1 MPKCLLLQSIRRT
14 RLLFDDPETPT
25 EALNQRNI
33 TRTHMTDPPQ
43 PAISPP
49 DQSLGI
55 QKFMARQPIFDRSRS
70 VLGYELLFRTNL
82 ENYFHPASNG
92 NTSECII
99 DNCLLFGLNTL
110 TGGRKAFVNF
120 TREALIQD
128 YPMLLPWEQIV
139 VEILEDVR
147 PDDQVLAAC
156 RRLKNAGYTIALD
169 DFILPQADHSLTGFA
184 DIIKVDFLTTAPV
197 ERRALARQFSPL
209 GIKML
214 AEKVETYGDVVTAQ
228 KMGYSYF
235 QGYFFCKP
243 QMMSTREVPGFKLNY
258 LRLLHAVNRTNL
270 ELSEV
275 EKILRQEPSLLLK
288 LLRYLN
294 SAYFGLRGQVTS
306 IRHALT
312 LLGENSVRKWTS
324 VVALL
329 DLANDKPAELVVT
342 SLIRARFCELLAR
355 PLRMPKRE
363 TDLFLLGLLSVMDAV
378 LGRSMADVL
387 AEMPVVEDV
396 KTALLGGSNRL
407 RTVLDSVI
415 AQEMGNWHD
424 LRICAENMGV
434 DEEVFPPTYLQAVQW
449 QRDSFT
455 G

>member
-1 MPKCLLLQSIRRT
+1 
-14 RLLFDDPETPT
+14 
-25 EALNQRNI
+25 
-33 TRTHMTDPPQ
+33 MTYQPQ
-43 PAISPP
+43 PVASPP
-49 DQSLGI
+49 DQYVGI
-55 QKFMARQPIFDRSRS
+55 QKFMARQPIFDLSRS
-70 VLGYELLFRTNL
+70 VLGYELLFRSNL

-92 NTSECII
+92 NTSECIV
-99 DNCLLFGLNTL
+99 DNCLLFGLNAL
-110 TGGRKAFVNF
+110 AGGRKAFVNF

-128 YPMLLPWEQIV
+128 YPMLLPSKQIV

-169 DFILPQADHSLTGFA
+169 DFIYSQESHALTEFA
-184 DIIKVDFLTTAPV
+184 DIIKVDFLTTPPD
-197 ERRALARQFSPL
+197 ERKALAHQFSPL

-214 AEKVETYGDVVTAQ
+214 AEKVETQSDIVTAQ
-228 KMGYSYF
+228 KMGYTCF

-243 QMMSTREVPGFKLNY
+243 QMMSAREVPGFKLNY
-258 LRLLHAVNRTNL
+258 LRLLQAVNRTDL
-270 ELSEV
+270 ELPEV
-275 EKILRQEPSLLLK
+275 EEILRQEPSLLMK

-294 SAYFGLRGQVTS
+294 SAYFGLRGQITS

-312 LLGENSVRKWTS
+312 LLGENNVRKWTS

-329 DLANDKPAELVVT
+329 DLANDKPAELVVI
-342 SLIRARFCELLAR
+342 SLVRARSCELLAR
-355 PLRMPKRE
+355 PLRMRERE
-363 TDLFLLGLLSVMDAV
+363 TDLFLVGLLSVMDAV

-387 AEMPVVEDV
+387 AEMPVVDEI

-424 LRICAENMGV
+424 LRICAKQMGV
-434 DEEVFPPTYLQAVQW
+434 DEDVLPQTYLQAVQW
-449 QRDSFT
+449 QRDIFT

>member
-1 MPKCLLLQSIRRT
+1 
-14 RLLFDDPETPT
+14 
-25 EALNQRNI
+25 
-33 TRTHMTDPPQ
+33 MTYQPQ
-43 PAISPP
+43 PVASPP
-49 DQSLGI
+49 EQYVGV
-55 QKFMARQPIFDRSRS
+55 QKFMARQPIFDLSRS
-70 VLGYELLFRTNL
+70 VLGYELLFRSNL

-92 NTSECII
+92 NTSECVV
-99 DNCLLFGLNTL
+99 DNCLLFGLNAL
-110 TGGRKAFVNF
+110 AGGRKAFVNF

-128 YPMLLPWEQIV
+128 YPMLLPSKQIV

-169 DFILPQADHSLTGFA
+169 DFIFSQESHALTEFA
-184 DIIKVDFLTTAPV
+184 DIIKVDFLTTPPD
-197 ERRALARQFSPL
+197 ERKALAHQFSHL

-214 AEKVETYGDVVTAQ
+214 AEKVETQSDIVTAQ
-228 KMGYSYF
+228 KMGYTCF

-243 QMMSTREVPGFKLNY
+243 QMMSAREVPGFKLNY
-258 LRLLHAVNRTNL
+258 LRLLQAVNRTDL
-270 ELSEV
+270 ELPEV
-275 EKILRQEPSLLLK
+275 EEILRQEPSLLMK

-294 SAYFGLRGQVTS
+294 SAYFGLRGQITS

-312 LLGENSVRKWTS
+312 LLGENNVRKWTS

-329 DLANDKPAELVVT
+329 DLANDKPAELVVI
-342 SLIRARFCELLAR
+342 SLVRARSCELLAR
-355 PLRMPKRE
+355 PLRMRERE
-363 TDLFLLGLLSVMDAV
+363 TDLFLVGLLSVMDAV
-378 LGRSMADVL
+378 LGRSMVDVL
-387 AEMPVVEDV
+387 AEMPVVDEI

-424 LRICAENMGV
+424 LRICAKQMGV
-434 DEEVFPPTYLQAVQW
+434 DESVFPQTYLQAVQW
-449 QRDSFT
+449 QRDIFT